1 MHLFNFDLAYPG
13 AVLENLSAGR
23 MGICQEAT
31 NTLGAAIVIATR
43 YAAVRTQ
50 FASSLSSKGQ
60 IETPLI
66 EYELHVSLWLVRPLF
81 VFFFCQNCCC
91 HWFNFV
97 TAMEIISLLSCRLYY
112 KNFYVRVHRSLLG
125 ERGEVHGRGK
135 HSRSRKLASQCYV
148 LFMVIWL
155 KFN

>member
-81 VFFFCQNCCC
+81 VFFFKIVVAIDLILLQQWRLFPYLAAAC
-91 HWFNFV
+91 
-97 TAMEIISLLSCRLYY
+97 IIRIFMSE
-112 KNFYVRVHRSLLG
+112 FT
-125 ERGEVHGRGK
+125 EVYLENVEKSMGGGNIPDLV
-135 HSRSRKLASQCYV
+135 S
-148 LFMVIWL
+148 
-155 KFN
+155 